1 MPITV
6 RLRLPHPAQQQILDQ
21 ARRFNVLAI
30 GRRGGK
36 SALGQH
42 ILAQTAL
49 AGQPGAYLAPT
60 YKLLAEF
67 WRELVAV
74 LRPVTRRKL
83 EDEHRL
89 ELITGGVI
97 ECWSTDTG
105 DPARGRRY
113 RRVVLDE
120 AAMMPNLSDIWNL
133 AIRPTLVDLAGDAW
147 FLSTPKGLN
156 DFYRLWTQG
165 QDALQPDW
173 ASWQMPTT
181 VNPYIQAAE
190 VGQAR
195 LELPERA
202 FQQEFEARF
211 LEVEGAG
218 VFRGVEAVSR
228 LQPHKPEPHHSYVFG
243 IDWARDLDFTV
254 VSIIDAGTREQVAL
268 DRFNQVDW
276 EFQTERVHRW
286 AKAYNPRLIVAEA
299 NAMGGPIIS
308 RLQNGYLLLTGEYR
322 QALPVHAWTA
332 TNATKAAVIQ
342 ALSLAIEQGEVTLL
356 DDVTQKAE
364 LQAFE
369 SSTTQTGLVRY
380 AAPEG
385 MHDDTVIALALA
397 WSAAAQEP
405 QPLRSSYTF
414 NTRPTSRAV
423 IT

>member
-1 MPITV
+1 VPITV
-6 RLRLPHPAQQQILDQ
+6 KLRRPHPAQQQILDE

-36 SALGQH
+36 SALGQLV
-42 ILAQTAL
+42 LARTAL
-49 AGQPGAYLAPT
+49 DGLPGAYLAPT

-105 DPARGRRY
+105 DPARGRKY

-120 AAMMPNLSDIWNL
+120 AAMMPNLLDIWNL
-133 AIRPTLVDLAGDAW
+133 AVRPTLVDLSGDAF

-156 DFYRLWTQG
+156 DFYQVWLLG
-165 QDALQPDW
+165 QDKLAREW
-173 ASWQMPTT
+173 ASWQMPSQ
-181 VNPYIQAAE
+181 VNPFIPSADIE
-190 VGQAR
+190 QAR
-195 LELPERA
+195 RELPERA
-202 FQQEFEARF
+202 FAQEFDARF

-228 LQPHKPEPHHSYVFG
+228 LGPTPPVRGHAYVMG
-243 IDWARDLDFTV
+243 VDWARDLDFTV
-254 VSIIDAGTREQVAL
+254 LSIIDASTREQVAL
-268 DRFNQVDW
+268 DRYNQIDW
-276 EFQTERVHRW
+276 EFQTERLHKW
-286 AKAYNPRLIVAEA
+286 ARAYSPRLIVAEA
-299 NAMGGPIIS
+299 NAMGGPIVS
-308 RLQNGYLLLTGEYR
+308 RLQNGYLLVTGEFR
-322 QALPVHAWTA
+322 AALPVQAWTA

-356 DDVTQKAE
+356 DDPTQRGE

-397 WSAAAQEP
+397 WSGAAQEAAP
-405 QPLRSSYTF
+405 RRTSYAF
-414 NTRPTSRAV
+414 SR
-423 IT
+423 

>member
-6 RLRLPHPAQQQILDQ
+6 KLRRPHPAQQQILEQ

-36 SALGQH
+36 SALGQLV
-42 ILAQTAL
+42 LARTAL
-49 AGQPGAYLAPT
+49 DGKPGAYLAPT

-67 WRELVAV
+67 WRELVNV

-113 RRVVLDE
+113 ARVVLDE
-120 AAMMPNLSDIWNL
+120 AAMMPNLMDIWNL
-133 AIRPTLVDLAGDAW
+133 AVRPTLVDLAGDAW

-156 DFYRLWTQG
+156 DFYLLHLLGT
-165 QDALQPDW
+165 DPLQREW
-173 ASWQMPTT
+173 ASWQMPTS
-181 VNPYIQAAE
+181 VNPYIPAGE
-190 VGQAR
+190 IDMAR

-202 FQQEFEARF
+202 FAQEFEARF

-218 VFRGVEAVSR
+218 VFRGIDAVSR
-228 LQPHKPEPHHSYVFG
+228 LKPTPPVKYHQYVFG
-243 IDWARDLDFTV
+243 VDWARDLDFTV
-254 VSIIDAGTREQVAL
+254 ISIIDASTREQVAI
-268 DRFNQVDW
+268 DRFNKIDW
-276 EFQTERVHRW
+276 EFQTERLHRW
-286 AKAYNPRLIVAEA
+286 VKAYNPRLIVAEA
-299 NAMGGPIIS
+299 NAMGGPVIS
-308 RLQNGYLLLTGEYR
+308 RLQNGYLLLTGEFR
-322 QALPVHAWTA
+322 PALPVQAWTA
-332 TNATKAAVIQ
+332 SNATKASVVQ
-342 ALSLAIEQGEVTLL
+342 ALSLALEQGELTLL
-356 DDVTQKAE
+356 DDVTQKGE

-369 SSTTQTGLVRY
+369 SSSTATGLVRY

-397 WSAAAQEP
+397 WSGAATDRAGH
-405 QPLRSSYTF
+405 RSSYTF
-414 NTRPTSRAV
+414 AR
-423 IT
+423 

>member
-6 RLRLPHPAQQQILDQ
+6 RLRKPHPAQRQILDQ

-36 SALGQH
+36 SALGQLV
-42 ILAQTAL
+42 LARTAL
-49 AGQPGAYLAPT
+49 DGLPGAYLAPT

-105 DPARGRRY
+105 DPARGRKY
-113 RRVVLDE
+113 ARVVLDE

-133 AIRPTLVDLAGDAW
+133 AVRPTLVDLEGDAY

-156 DFYRLWTQG
+156 DFYHLWTQG
-165 QDALQPDW
+165 QDQLAREWQ
-173 ASWQMPTT
+173 SWQMPSA
-181 VNPYIQAAE
+181 VNPYLQAAE
-190 VGQAR
+190 IEQAR
-195 LELPERA
+195 KELPERA
-202 FQQEFEARF
+202 FAQEFEARF

-218 VFRGVEAVSR
+218 VFRGVDACSR
-228 LQPHKPEPHHSYVFG
+228 LRPKPPEYGHQYVFG
-243 IDWARDLDFTV
+243 VDWARDLDFTV
-254 VSIIDAGTREQVAL
+254 ISVIDSGTREQVAL
-268 DRFNQVDW
+268 DRFNQIDW
-276 EFQTERVHRW
+276 EFQTERLHRW
-286 AKAYNPRLIVAEA
+286 AKAYLPRLVVAEA
-299 NAMGGPIIS
+299 NSMGGPIVS
-308 RLQNGYLLLTGEYR
+308 KLQNGYITLLGEYR
-322 QALPVHAWTA
+322 AALPVQAWIA
-332 TNATKAAVIQ
+332 TNASKSGVVQ
-342 ALSLAIEQGEVTLL
+342 ALSLAIEQGELTLL
-356 DDVTQKAE
+356 DDQVQKAE

-369 SSTTQTGLVRY
+369 SQATPTGLVRY

-397 WSAAAQEP
+397 WSGAALEAGS
-405 QPLRSSYTF
+405 RSRYAF
-414 NTRPTSRAV
+414 SRR
-423 IT
+423 

>member
-1 MPITV
+1 VITV
-6 RLRLPHPAQQQILDQ
+6 KLRRPHPAQQQILDE

-36 SALGQH
+36 SALGQLV
-42 ILAQTAL
+42 LAKTAL
-49 AGQPGAYLAPT
+49 DGQPGAYLAPT

-67 WRELVAV
+67 WRELVV
-74 LRPVTRRKL
+74 LLRAVTRRKL

-105 DPARGRRY
+105 DPARGRKY
-113 RRVVLDE
+113 RRVILDE
-120 AAMMPNLSDIWNL
+120 AAMMPNLLDIWNL
-133 AIRPTLVDLAGDAW
+133 AVRPTLVDLSGDAF

-156 DFYRLWTQG
+156 DFYQLWLLG
-165 QDALQPDW
+165 QDKLAADW
-173 ASWQMPTT
+173 ASWQMPSK
-181 VNPYIQAAE
+181 VNPYIPEADID
-190 VGQAR
+190 QAR

-202 FQQEFEARF
+202 FAQEFDARF

-228 LQPHKPEPHHSYVFG
+228 LKPRPPERGHSYVMG
-243 IDWARDLDFTV
+243 VDWARDLDFTV
-254 VSIIDAGTREQVAL
+254 LSIIDASTRQQVAM
-268 DRFNQVDW
+268 DRYNRIDW
-276 EFQTERVHRW
+276 EFQTERLHRW
-286 AKAYNPRLIVAEA
+286 AKVYSPRLIVAEA

-308 RLQNGYLLLTGEYR
+308 RLQNGYLLVTGEFR
-322 QALPVHAWTA
+322 AALPVQAWIA
-332 TNATKAAVIQ
+332 SNATKASVIQ

-356 DDVTQKAE
+356 DDPTQKGE

-397 WSAAAQEP
+397 WSGAAQESTP
-405 QPLRSSYTF
+405 RRTSYAF
-414 NTRPTSRAV
+414 SR
-423 IT
+423 

>member
-6 RLRLPHPAQQQILDQ
+6 RLRRPHPAQQQILDQ

-42 ILAQTAL
+42 VLAQTAL

-97 ECWSTDTG
+97 ECWSTETG

-113 RRVVLDE
+113 ARVVLDE
-120 AAMMPNLSDIWNL
+120 AAMMPSLADIWNL
-133 AIRPTLVDLAGDAW
+133 AVRPTLVDLAGDTW

-156 DFYRLWTQG
+156 DFYQLWTNG
-165 QDALQPDW
+165 QDVLQADW
-173 ASWQMPTT
+173 ASWQMPTS
-181 VNPYIQAAE
+181 VNPFIAPGEIEAA
-190 VGQAR
+190 R
-195 LELPERA
+195 HELPERA

-211 LEVEGAG
+211 LDVEGAG
-218 VFRGVEAVSR
+218 VFRGVEAVAR
-228 LQPHKPEPHHSYVFG
+228 LDPQSPTPHHQYVFG
-243 IDWARDLDFTV
+243 VDWARDLDFTV

-268 DRFNQVDW
+268 DRFNRIDW
-276 EFQTERVHRW
+276 EFQTERLHRW
-286 AKAYNPRLIVAEA
+286 ARAYSPRLIVAEA
-299 NAMGGPIIS
+299 NSMGGPLIS
-308 RLQNGYLLLTGEYR
+308 RLQNGYLLVTGEYR

-342 ALSLAIEQGEVTLL
+342 ALSLAIEQGELTLL
-356 DDVTQKAE
+356 KDAVQKAE
-364 LQAFE
+364 LQSFE
-369 SSTTQTGLVRY
+369 STVTQTGLVRY
-380 AAPEG
+380 AAPDG

-397 WSAAAQEP
+397 WSGAAAEQ
-405 QPLRSSYTF
+405 QPSRTRYAF
-414 NTRPTSRAV
+414 NPSAV
-423 IT
+423 RR